1 MKDDGDSSMKRVV
14 TYSRFV
20 KIEHTLFS
28 FPLLLSGA
36 LLARGDLTGK
46 VLVLV
51 LAAGTGARVAAL
63 GLNRILDR
71 RIDRDNP
78 RTRERE
84 LPSGKM
90 TLAEGWVVT
99 AAGIALFLAS
109 AYWIS
114 PRCLLLTPIPLAV
127 FLLYPVL
134 KRFTMWA
141 HLGVG
146 AALAMGPL
154 GAWYAVQLDFHDF
167 DNALL
172 LCLFTLFWVAGF
184 DIIYATL
191 DLEFDR
197 ARGLH
202 SLPARLGRDRAL
214 RISAAFHLAAF
225 LLLAALYWR
234 AMGGPL
240 AAGLLV
246 AIGILLWLEH
256 RRTSDVDL
264 AFFKINAV
272 VGFLVLGFVAA
283 GLRPSLF

>member
-1 MKDDGDSSMKRVV
+1 MERVR

-36 LLARGDLTGK
+36 LLARGELSLRT
-46 VLVLV
+46 LFLI
-51 LAAGTGARVAAL
+51 LAAGTGARTAAL

-71 RIDRDNP
+71 HIDRENP
-78 RTRERE
+78 RTENRE
-84 LPSGKM
+84 LPSGAM
-90 TLAEGWVVT
+90 SAGEAWAVT
-99 AAGIALFLAS
+99 GAGVALFLAS
-109 AYWIS
+109 AYGIS
-114 PRCLLLTPIPLAV
+114 PRCLLLAPIPLAI
-127 FLLYPVL
+127 FLAYPLL

-167 DNALL
+167 GNALL

-191 DLEFDR
+191 DQDFDR

-202 SLPARLGRDRAL
+202 SLPSRLGRERAL
-214 RISAAFHLAAF
+214 RVSTAFHAAAF
-225 LLLAALYWR
+225 LLLGLLYLRALE
-234 AMGGPL
+234 GPL
-240 AAGLLV
+240 AALLLGL
-246 AIGILLWLEH
+246 IGALLIAEH
-256 RRTSDVDL
+256 RSAGDVDL

-272 VGFLVLGFVAA
+272 LGFVVLGFIAL
-283 GLRPSLF
+283 GLHPPFVS